1 MITLDLRQRQISLD
15 EILNAVDQ
23 DTVVIIRQDGKR
35 LLLEAE
41 DAFAQEVATL
51 GQSEKFM
58 ALLAER
64 TGKPG
69 SISLEAFE
77 EQLAEEERRV
87 RQVDTGLEER

>member
-23 DTVVIIRQDGKR
+23 DMVVIIRQDGKR

-58 ALLAER
+58 AFLAER

-69 SISLEAFE
+69 GISLEAFE
-77 EQLAEEERRV
+77 DQLAEEERRV
-87 RQVDTGLEER
+87 RQVDTGLEEG